1 MINWCKQK
9 TLFLIVCCSFWG
21 YVPSTVVA
29 SEIDSIL
36 QQNLRDTV
44 EQKLKLNSGIARITV
59 ACEAIN
65 PAYQEV
71 YSFETENYHI
81 NICQL
86 GGSFYYHRQS
96 KLNQDNIILIPAQ
109 AILSGNVFQASD
121 GRTTYFVGKDGDR
134 YYSSVVQNND
144 EIVFEPELQLSPTN
158 LSQGLAEANSSL
170 PTDVRRNQAN
180 NASLELDNP
189 VDNSESL
196 LICTKE
202 KSAFNPRLD
211 QWQKLIGKST
221 EIANNYAVSNGHD
234 FIYSEQ
240 TPNLASIITE
250 DGAII
255 KLTIATPSETIERV
269 CIQSAGD
276 KWLHLKKRKIVK

>member
-9 TLFLIVCCSFWG
+9 ALFLIVCCSFWG
-21 YVPSTVVA
+21 HVSSAVVA
-29 SEIDSIL
+29 SETGSKL
-36 QQNLRDTV
+36 EPNLSFTV
-44 EQKLKLNSGIARITV
+44 EQKLKLNSRIARITV
-59 ACEAIN
+59 ECEAIN

-109 AILSGNVFQASD
+109 AILSGHVFQASD
-121 GRTTYFVGKDGDR
+121 GRTTYFVGQDGDR
-134 YYSSVVQNND
+134 YYSSVVQNNN

-158 LSQGLAEANSSL
+158 LSQGLAEANSNL
-170 PTDVRRNQAN
+170 PTNTRRNQAN

-189 VDNSESL
+189 VENSESV
-196 LICTKE
+196 LICTKK

-211 QWQKLIGKST
+211 EWQKLIGKST
-221 EIANNYAVSNGHD
+221 EIAHNYAVSNGYD
-234 FIYSEQ
+234 FIHSEQ
-240 TPNLASIITE
+240 TPHLASIITE
-250 DGAII
+250 DGATI
-255 KLTIATPSETIERV
+255 KLNIATPSETIERV

-276 KWLHLKKRKIVK
+276 N

>member
-21 YVPSTVVA
+21 HVPSTVAA
-29 SEIDSIL
+29 SEIDSGL
-36 QQNLRDTV
+36 EPNLSATV
-44 EQKLKLNSGIARITV
+44 EQKLKLNSWIARTTV
-59 ACEAIN
+59 ECEAIN
-65 PAYQEV
+65 PTYQEV

-86 GGSFYYHRQS
+86 GSSFYYHRQS
-96 KLNQDNIILIPAQ
+96 KLNQGNIILIPAQ

-134 YYSSVVQNND
+134 YYSSVVQNNN
-144 EIVFEPELQLSPTN
+144 EIVFEPELQLPPAD
-158 LSQGLAEANSSL
+158 LSQGLADANSSL
-170 PTDVRRNQAN
+170 PTDLRRNQVN

-189 VDNSESL
+189 ADNSESV
-196 LICTKE
+196 LICTRE

-211 QWQKLIGKST
+211 EWQKLIGKST

-240 TPNLASIITE
+240 TPHLASIITR

-269 CIQSAGD
+269 CVQSVGD
-276 KWLHLKKRKIVK
+276 N

>member
-9 TLFLIVCCSFWG
+9 ALFLIVCCSFWG
-21 YVPSTVVA
+21 HVPSTVVA
-29 SEIDSIL
+29 SEIDSRL
-36 QQNLRDTV
+36 EPNLSATV
-44 EQKLKLNSGIARITV
+44 RQKLKLNSWIARITIE
-59 ACEAIN
+59 CEAIN

-86 GGSFYYHRQS
+86 GGSYYYHRQS
-96 KLNQDNIILIPAQ
+96 KLNQDNTILIPAQ
-109 AILSGNVFQASD
+109 AILNGHVFQASD

-134 YYSSVVQNND
+134 YYSSVVQNNN
-144 EIVFEPELQLSPTN
+144 EIVFEPELQLPPTN

-170 PTDVRRNQAN
+170 PTDLKQNQAN

-189 VDNSESL
+189 EDNAESV
-196 LICTKE
+196 LICTRE
-202 KSAFNPRLD
+202 KSAFNSRLD
-211 QWQKLIGKST
+211 EWQKLIGKST

-240 TPNLASIITE
+240 TPHLASIITE
-250 DGAII
+250 DGTII

-276 KWLHLKKRKIVK
+276 N